1 MTEEV
6 EMILD
11 ILKEQ
16 MQESIDR
23 FKIVLSKI
31 RAGKASP
38 QMLSSVKVDYYGAI
52 TPLSQMSNINTPDAQ
67 TISIQPFDKT
77 IMQDIER
84 AILDANLGLNPMNN
98 GELIIINVPSLTE
111 ERRREIVKQVK
122 SETENCKISI
132 RNARQKANDEVKKLA
147 KEGLSEDL
155 VRDTESRVQELTN
168 QFILLTDK
176 HFQEKEKDL
185 MTI

>member
-1 MTEEV
+1 MMEDV
-6 EMILD
+6 EIILD
-11 ILKEQ
+11 ILQEQ

-38 QMLSSVKVDYYGAI
+38 QMLSSGKVDYYGAI

-98 GELIIINVPSLTE
+98 GELIMINVPSLTE

-147 KEGLSEDL
+147 KDGLSEDL

>member
-67 TISIQPFDKT
+67 TISVQPFDKT

>member
-1 MTEEV
+1 MMEDV
-6 EMILD
+6 EIILD

-98 GELIIINVPSLTE
+98 GELIMINVPSLTE

-147 KEGLSEDL
+147 KDGLSEDL

-168 QFILLTDK
+168 QFILLTDT

>member
-1 MTEEV
+1 
-6 EMILD
+6 
-11 ILKEQ
+11 
-16 MQESIDR
+16 
-23 FKIVLSKI
+23 
-31 RAGKASP
+31 
-38 QMLSSVKVDYYGAI
+38 
-52 TPLSQMSNINTPDAQ
+52 
-67 TISIQPFDKT
+67 
-77 IMQDIER
+77 
-84 AILDANLGLNPMNN
+84 MNN
-98 GELIIINVPSLTE
+98 GELIMINVPSLTE

-147 KEGLSEDL
+147 KDGLSEDL